1 MLKKYLPI
9 LGWARTYSAAQFSD
23 DILASII
30 VMVMLVPQ
38 SLAYAMLAGL
48 PPEMGLYASIL
59 PLMVYTLFGTSRAL
73 SVGPV
78 AVVSLMTAAAVAR
91 LEFADPA
98 QVMAAATLLAL
109 MSGAFLVLL
118 GVLRLGF
125 LANFLSHPVIAGFI
139 TASGVIIALGQLPG
153 ILGISASGQTLLQ
166 LVPAIFNGLAESL
179 DNLNWP
185 TIIIGVGTLIYL
197 FWARSGLATL
207 LRRFGMGE
215 RASIITARLSPIVAV
230 LATGFAA
237 WSLNLGERGLQL
249 VGEVPAGLPG
259 LVLPGFTPDLWSAL
273 AGSAALIAILAF
285 VESVSVAQGLAAKKR
300 ERIDPDQELIGLG
313 AANMASSFAGGFP
326 VAGGFAR
333 SVVNF
338 DAGAATPAAGFFAAV
353 LMALATFVLMPLLA
367 WLPKATLSA
376 TIIVA
381 VWSLVDFSILKKAWD
396 YSKADFLAVS
406 ATIVLTLLEGV
417 ESGVAAGI
425 LVSILVHL
433 YKSSRPHV
441 AIVGEVP
448 GTEHFRNVLRHKVI
462 THDHILS
469 LRVDE
474 SLYFANTRYLEDLIY
489 KEVSERPALKHVIL
503 MCSAVNEIDL
513 SALESL
519 EAVNK
524 RLGDNGVSL
533 NLSEVKG
540 PVMDA
545 LQKSHFLTE
554 LTGKVYLSQHQAF
567 NDLVDQTA

>member
-98 QVMAAATLLAL
+98 QVIAAATLLAL
-109 MSGAFLVLL
+109 MSGSFLVLL

-185 TIIIGVGTLIYL
+185 TIIVGVGTLIYL
-197 FWARSGLATL
+197 FWARSGLARL

-215 RASIITARLSPIVAV
+215 RSSIITARLSPIVAV

-338 DAGAATPAAGFFAAV
+338 DAGAATPAAGFFAAL

-462 THDHILS
+462 THEHILS

-567 NDLVDQTA
+567 NDLVDLTA

>member
-98 QVMAAATLLAL
+98 QVIAAATLLAL
-109 MSGAFLVLL
+109 MSGSFLVLL

-185 TIIIGVGTLIYL
+185 TIIVGVGTLIYL
-197 FWARSGLATL
+197 FWARSGLARL

-215 RASIITARLSPIVAV
+215 RSSIITARLSPIVAV

-249 VGEVPAGLPG
+249 VGGVPAGLPG

-338 DAGAATPAAGFFAAV
+338 DAGAATPAAGFFAAL

-462 THDHILS
+462 THEHILS

-567 NDLVDQTA
+567 NDLVDLTA

>member
-98 QVMAAATLLAL
+98 QVIAAATLLAL
-109 MSGAFLVLL
+109 MSGSFLVLL

-185 TIIIGVGTLIYL
+185 TIIVGVGTLIYL
-197 FWARSGLATL
+197 FWARSGLARL

-215 RASIITARLSPIVAV
+215 RSSIITARLSPIVAV

-338 DAGAATPAAGFFAAV
+338 DAGAATPAAGFFAAL

-462 THDHILS
+462 THEHILS

-489 KEVSERPALKHVIL
+489 KEVSERPVLKHVIL